1 MEQFVNAVLL
11 TVGLGAVIG
20 ILCTLLGLIRGKN
33 APEDPKADPAEEAP
47 ARTAVVCCTGIDQVC
62 SRKNDYQGPASCA
75 AASTLFGGPLTCP
88 NACLGGGDCRDACPE
103 KAIVLRNG
111 LAVVDRSRCTGC
123 GRCTDA
129 CPRGLIKLMPQRP
142 CAYVACS
149 ISTAGSEGSGAC
161 TAGCDG
167 CGLCSVVCP
176 KGAVRTS
183 GRLPSIDPDLCDGC
197 GICARSCP
205 RNLIHILS

>member
-75 AASTLFGGPLTCP
+75 AASTLFGGSLTCP
-88 NACLGGGDCRDACPE
+88 NACLGGGDCRDACPQ

-111 LAVVDRSRCTGC
+111 LAVVDSSRYDWPRWPRCCLRYQPVRLLLLTTLLRLSSVSFADWPTRD
-123 GRCTDA
+123 GRWW
-129 CPRGLIKLMPQRP
+129 
-142 CAYVACS
+142 
-149 ISTAGSEGSGAC
+149 
-161 TAGCDG
+161 
-167 CGLCSVVCP
+167 
-176 KGAVRTS
+176 
-183 GRLPSIDPDLCDGC
+183 
-197 GICARSCP
+197 
-205 RNLIHILS
+205 